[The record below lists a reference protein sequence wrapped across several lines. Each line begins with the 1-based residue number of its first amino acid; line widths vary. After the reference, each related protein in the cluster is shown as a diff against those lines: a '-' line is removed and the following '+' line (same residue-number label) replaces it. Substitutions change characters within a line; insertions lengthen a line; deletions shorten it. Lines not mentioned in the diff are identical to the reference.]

1 MKKSAITTASLDDAR
16 RGRTDWQRVKAQT
29 DAEIEAAI
37 AGDPDAAPTLD
48 AAWFERAETVMPE
61 PKVAI
66 SLRVDRDVIEWF
78 KARGSGYQTRMN
90 AVLRSFMDLSNKS
103 PRRPE

>member
-1 MKKSAITTASLDDAR
+1 MKKTAITTVSLEGAR
-16 RGRTDWQRVKAQT
+16 RGRTDWRRVKAQT

-37 AGDPDAAPTLD
+37 ADDPDAAPALD
-48 AAWFERAETVMPE
+48 AAWFERAEAVMPE

-78 KARGSGYQTRMN
+78 KAQGAGYQTRIN

-103 PRRPE
+103 PR